1 MDDLQKGKRLV
12 FLQLALIIVLALFPD
27 SATVDQ
33 RLSIGGTVLL
43 AIGLV
48 ILFAGFKG
56 LGKSLTANPVPIED
70 GKLVTTGIFSIIRHP
85 IYLGLLVVTL
95 GLVVSSGVWAQ
106 IIVWAALA
114 VLLNYKM
121 HWEEVMLSKKYKG
134 YAQYMATV
142 PALIPGLKPK
152 NPGSKN
158 PGKKPG
164 SKK

>member
-27 SATVDQ
+27 SPTVDPA
-33 RLSIGGTVLL
+33 LEYAGIALL

-70 GKLVTTGIFSIIRHP
+70 GKMVTTGIFSIVRHP
-85 IYLGLLVVTL
+85 VYLGLLITTF
-95 GLVVSSGVWAQ
+95 GLVVSSGVWSQ
-106 IIVWAALA
+106 IIVWVALA
-114 VLLNYKM
+114 ILLTYKM
-121 HWEEVMLSKKYKG
+121 HWEETLLLAKYKG
-134 YAQYMATV
+134 YADYMTKV
-142 PALIPGLKPK
+142 PALIPGLKPR
-152 NPGSKN
+152 NPGTKR
-158 PGKKPG
+158 PG

>member
-27 SATVDQ
+27 SATVDP

-70 GKLVTTGIFSIIRHP
+70 GKLVTTGIFSIVRHP

-106 IIVWAALA
+106 ILVWAALA
-114 VLLNYKM
+114 MLLTYKM
-121 HWEEVMLSKKYKG
+121 RWEEVLLTAKYKG
-134 YAQYMATV
+134 YADYMTKV
-142 PALIPGLKPK
+142 PALIPGLKPR
-152 NPGSKN
+152 NPG
-158 PGKKPG
+158 PKK
-164 SKK
+164 

>member
-70 GKLVTTGIFSIIRHP
+70 GKLVTTGIFSIVRHP

-106 IIVWAALA
+106 ILVWAALA
-114 VLLNYKM
+114 MLLTYKM
-121 HWEEVMLSKKYKG
+121 RWEEVLLTAKYKG
-134 YAQYMATV
+134 YAEYMNKV
-142 PALIPGLKPK
+142 PGLVPGLKPK
-152 NPGSKN
+152 NPGT
-158 PGKKPG
+158 KK
-164 SKK
+164 

>member
-70 GKLVTTGIFSIIRHP
+70 GKLVTTGIFSIVRHP

-95 GLVVSSGVWAQ
+95 GLVVARGVWAQ

-114 VLLNYKM
+114 MLLTYKM
-121 HWEEVMLSKKYKG
+121 RWEEVMLSKKFKG
-134 YAQYMATV
+134 YADYMTKV
-142 PALIPGLKPK
+142 PALIPGLKPR
-152 NPGSKN
+152 NPGT
-158 PGKKPG
+158 KKPG
-164 SKK
+164 TKK

>member
-1 MDDLQKGKRLV
+1 VLKGKRLV

-70 GKLVTTGIFSIIRHP
+70 GKLVTTGIFSIVRHP

-106 IIVWAALA
+106 ILVWAALA
-114 VLLNYKM
+114 MLLTYKM
-121 HWEEVMLSKKYKG
+121 RWEEVLLTAKYKG
-134 YAQYMATV
+134 YADYMTKV
-142 PALIPGLKPK
+142 PALIPGLKPR
-152 NPGSKN
+152 NSGT
-158 PGKKPG
+158 KK
-164 SKK
+164 

>member
-27 SATVDQ
+27 SANVEPA
-33 RLSIGGTVLL
+33 LEYVGIVMIGV
-43 AIGLV
+43 GLV
-48 ILFAGFKG
+48 LVFAGFRG

-70 GKLVTTGIFSIIRHP
+70 GKLVTTGIYSIVRHP
-85 IYLGLLVVTL
+85 IYLGLLIVTL

-121 HWEEVMLSKKYKG
+121 RWEEVMLSKKYKG

-142 PALIPGLKPK
+142 PALIPGLKR
-152 NPGSKN
+152 SK
-158 PGKKPG
+158 
-164 SKK
+164 

>member
-70 GKLVTTGIFSIIRHP
+70 GKLVTTGIFSIVRHP

-106 IIVWAALA
+106 IIIWAALA
-114 VLLNYKM
+114 MLLTYKM
-121 HWEEVMLSKKYKG
+121 RWEEVLLTAKYKG
-134 YAQYMATV
+134 YADYMTKV
-142 PALIPGLKPK
+142 PALIPGLKPR
-152 NPGSKN
+152 NPG
-158 PGKKPG
+158 PKK
-164 SKK
+164 

>member
-70 GKLVTTGIFSIIRHP
+70 GKLVTTGIFSIVRHP

-106 IIVWAALA
+106 ILVWAALA
-114 VLLNYKM
+114 MLLTYKM
-121 HWEEVMLSKKYKG
+121 RWEEVLLTAKYKG
-134 YAQYMATV
+134 YADYMTKV
-142 PALIPGLKPK
+142 PALIPGLKPR
-152 NPGSKN
+152 NPGT
-158 PGKKPG
+158 KK
-164 SKK
+164 

>member
-27 SATVDQ
+27 SANVEPA
-33 RLSIGGTVLL
+33 LEYVGIVLIGV
-43 AIGLV
+43 GLV
-48 ILFAGFKG
+48 LVFAGFRG

-70 GKLVTTGIFSIIRHP
+70 GKLVTTGIFSIVRHP
-85 IYLGLLVVTL
+85 IYLGLLIVTL

-106 IIVWAALA
+106 VIVWAALA

-121 HWEEVMLSKKYKG
+121 RWEEVMLSKKYKG

-142 PALIPGLKPK
+142 PALIPGLRPK
-152 NPGSKN
+152 NPGAKN
-158 PGKKPG
+158 SGTKK
-164 SKK
+164 

>member
-27 SATVDQ
+27 SATVDP

-70 GKLVTTGIFSIIRHP
+70 GKLVTTGIFSIVRHP
-85 IYLGLLVVTL
+85 VYLGLLVVTL

-106 IIVWAALA
+106 ILVWAALA
-114 VLLNYKM
+114 MLLTYKM
-121 HWEEVMLSKKYKG
+121 RWEEVMLAKKFKG
-134 YAQYMATV
+134 YSDYMTKV
-142 PALIPGLKPK
+142 PALIPGLKPR
-152 NPGSKN
+152 NPGT
-158 PGKKPG
+158 KKPG
-164 SKK
+164 TKK